1 MGYLVLRSNALFCAA
16 ASVGKLLFIRPST
29 SKPKPSVISTSARVM
44 FRGCASSSI
53 VRGFFMFPPGSPSH
67 LITAPPQKKTNGK
80 LERYVV
86 RIDLRVVIVR
96 YRLGFIRRIPNVKN
110 S

>member
-29 SKPKPSVISTSARVM
+29 SKPKPSVINTSARVM

-53 VRGFFMFPPGSPSH
+53 VRGLFMFPPRSPSH
-67 LITAPPQKKTNGK
+67 LITALLQGRAMVSRAVP
-80 LERYVV
+80 Y
-86 RIDLRVVIVR
+86 
-96 YRLGFIRRIPNVKN
+96 YRAYIIGQDGHFIEAIN
-110 S
+110 